1 MKGGLSLT
9 SNMQSYWTPCSVK
22 DALAQNG
29 IFAAVTF
36 CLRATI
42 DYDSVPAR
50 IVNVTHVISSHGSDF
65 VNVDYS
71 GSLTSGVAPA
81 AKVRVLS
88 EFAIPIEV
96 VFTVLWLIELLRA
109 IRSEGVSVVRLP
121 AILLARAFF
130 VFGLTWESY
139 EFVVRVDY
147 YRYCV
152 AYLQFFDPADC
163 REIQGLSIHCIV
175 GLVDC

>member
-1 MKGGLSLT
+1 MNERGAKSYLLYAIILDSLFCQRCLG
-9 SNMQSYWTPCSVK
+9 SKRYFCSTHI
-22 DALAQNG
+22 L
-29 IFAAVTF
+29 FA
-36 CLRATI
+36 RATI

-65 VNVDYS
+65 VSVDYS
-71 GSLTSGVAPA
+71 GSLASGVAPA

-96 VFTVLWLIELLRA
+96 VFTVLWLIELLIA

-152 AYLQFFDPADC
+152 AYL
-163 REIQGLSIHCIV
+163 
-175 GLVDC
+175 

>member
-1 MKGGLSLT
+1 VS
-9 SNMQSYWTPCSVK
+9 
-22 DALAQNG
+22 
-29 IFAAVTF
+29 
-36 CLRATI
+36 
-42 DYDSVPAR
+42 
-50 IVNVTHVISSHGSDF
+50 
-65 VNVDYS
+65 VDYS
-71 GSLTSGVAPA
+71 GSLASGVAPA

-96 VFTVLWLIELLRA
+96 VFTVLWLIELLIA

-152 AYLQFFDPADC
+152 AYL
-163 REIQGLSIHCIV
+163 
-175 GLVDC
+175 